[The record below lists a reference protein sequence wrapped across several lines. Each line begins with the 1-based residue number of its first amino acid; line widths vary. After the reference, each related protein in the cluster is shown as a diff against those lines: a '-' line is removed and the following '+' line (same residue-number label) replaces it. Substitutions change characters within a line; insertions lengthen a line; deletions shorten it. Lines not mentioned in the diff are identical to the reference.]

1 MCAPAW
7 QHPGFGNFSSRRAT
21 MASSMDPLRCI
32 GIRNAVLS
40 TDGKTVL
47 IEMIMDNGKLFPLE
61 LTAGGVELMS
71 RAMFASSLA
80 LAEAEPTE
88 RALADTQTEQ
98 AVWVPLHE
106 QASRTGADGRPQWLV
121 RSGCLDLLI
130 GAPPA
135 AAPAA

>member
-1 MCAPAW
+1 
-7 QHPGFGNFSSRRAT
+7 

-40 TDGKTVL
+40 TDGTTVL

-61 LTAGGVELMS
+61 RTAGGVELMS

-80 LAEAEPTE
+80 IAEKEPTE
-88 RALADTQTEQ
+88 RPLAETQPEQ

-106 QASRTGADGRPQWLV
+106 QAERTGKDGRPQWLV

-135 AAPAA
+135 QPAA